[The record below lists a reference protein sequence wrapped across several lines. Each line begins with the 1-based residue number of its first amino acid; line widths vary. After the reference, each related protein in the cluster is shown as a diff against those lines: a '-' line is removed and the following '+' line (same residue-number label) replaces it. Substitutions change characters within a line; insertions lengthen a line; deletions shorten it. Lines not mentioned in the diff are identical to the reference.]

1 MTPAAFNS
9 FCKSLP
15 HTTYVNQWGGAHV
28 WKVGGKMFAVLFPSP
43 DKWAGITFK
52 ASDMSYEVLKHEK
65 GCRPAPYFASRGM
78 KWIQWYSDESLGAKE
93 LKAYLKGSY
102 DLVFAKLPK
111 KLRAEFTA
119 DRN

>member
-1 MTPAAFNS
+1 MTPAAFNT

-28 WKVGGKMFAVLFPSP
+28 WKVGGKMFAVLFPPP

-52 ASDMSYEVLKHEK
+52 ASDMSYEMLAYEK

-78 KWIQWYSDESLGAKE
+78 TWIQHFAKPGLADKE
-93 LKAYLKGSY
+93 LKARLRESHLIG
-102 DLVFAKLPK
+102 ARGLPK
-111 KLRAEFTA
+111 KRQMELRL
-119 DRN
+119 DR

>member
-1 MTPAAFNS
+1 MPPAAFNA

-15 HTTYVNQWGGAHV
+15 HTTYVCQRGGAHV
-28 WKVGGKMFAVLFPSP
+28 WKVGGKMFAVLFPEP

-52 ASDMSYEVLKHEK
+52 ASDMSYEMLRHEK
-65 GCRPAPYFASRGM
+65 GCRPAPYYASRGM

-102 DLVFAKLPK
+102 DLIFAKLPK
-111 KLRAEFTA
+111 KMQAELSS
-119 DRN
+119 